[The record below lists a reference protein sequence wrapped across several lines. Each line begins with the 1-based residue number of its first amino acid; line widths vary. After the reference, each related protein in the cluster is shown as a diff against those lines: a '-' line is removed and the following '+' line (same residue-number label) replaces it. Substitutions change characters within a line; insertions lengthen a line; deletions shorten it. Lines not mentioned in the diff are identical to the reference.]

1 MLLTTRQLQD
11 MDMQELV
18 FQHLMDTG
26 HLEITAL
33 LAILHQCHALMKTA
47 KILRTSEKFST
58 SSNQIPISLTL
69 QEFMLRG
76 SPRTPCFP
84 LTLDSASLTML
95 LAFGK
100 VVVEWL
106 SLEIQS
112 ICLDVK
118 GKLRHLILQM
128 NVQIVTLAFNLIHAL
143 SVNIGQSTLAIHQS
157 DQW

>member
-1 MLLTTRQLQD
+1 M
-11 MDMQELV
+11 
-18 FQHLMDTG
+18 G
-26 HLEITAL
+26 EITAL

-47 KILRTSEKFST
+47 KTLRTSEKFST

-84 LTLDSASLTML
+84 PTLDFASLIML

-106 SLEIQS
+106 SLETQL
-112 ICLDVK
+112 ICLVVK
-118 GKLRHLILQM
+118 GKLQHLTLQM
-128 NVQIVTLAFNLIHAL
+128 NVQIAMLAFSLIHAL
-143 SVNIGQSTLAIHQS
+143 NVNIGQSTLVIHQS
-157 DQW
+157 VQW